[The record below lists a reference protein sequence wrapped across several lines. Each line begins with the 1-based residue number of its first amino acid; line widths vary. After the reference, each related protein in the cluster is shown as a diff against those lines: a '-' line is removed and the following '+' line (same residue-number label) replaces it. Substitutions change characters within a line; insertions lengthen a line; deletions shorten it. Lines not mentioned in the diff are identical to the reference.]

1 VLRDDAGL
9 RLTISA
15 LLPLARGHG
24 PSADPAL
31 VGLMIAIAALRRQ
44 ESRGAHWR
52 TDFPS
57 SGAMARRATLRLE
70 ETFAAAHEI
79 NAEHAPLARRA

>member
-1 VLRDDAGL
+1 MGGGADRTLAL

-15 LLPLARGHG
+15 LLLLARGHG
-24 PSADPAL
+24 PMADPAL
-31 VGLMIAIAALRRQ
+31 IGLMIAGAALRRQ

-57 SGAMARRATLRLE
+57 RGAMARRATLRFE
-70 ETFAAAHEI
+70 ETFAGR
-79 NAEHAPLARRA
+79 ARNQR